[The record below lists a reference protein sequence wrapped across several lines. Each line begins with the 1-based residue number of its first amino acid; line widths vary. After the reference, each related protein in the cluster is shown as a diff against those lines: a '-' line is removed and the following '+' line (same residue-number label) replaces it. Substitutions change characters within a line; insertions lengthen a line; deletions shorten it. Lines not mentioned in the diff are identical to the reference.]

1 MNAAIRLGAIESA
14 LRAELAPALAA
25 RILTRAEQRPSSDR
39 ATALATT
46 IDEVL
51 LPAEIRRVVARAE
64 QREIA
69 GSR

>member
-1 MNAAIRLGAIESA
+1 MNAANRLGAIELA
-14 LRAELAPALAA
+14 LHAELSPALAA
-25 RILTRAEQRPSSDR
+25 RILQRASTRPITDPGL
-39 ATALATT
+39 ALAVTV
-46 IDEVL
+46 DEVL